1 MVSEINTRRGCNGHV
16 FVNNGGDNLDKKKEQ
31 LLVDTIANQIIQAS
45 DTKVNK
51 SAIDRTYEAT
61 IMKVLF
67 DKNTIK
73 TDDNYN
79 KYRVRYGNS
88 EQDIV
93 IDDGNAHSVNEK
105 VYITA
110 PCNNL
115 GKKIIDFNKN
125 FYPYKLVYTDGTS
138 TENLNINGEIKQVT
152 IDTITESWNVVTE
165 YKKDKATEKIELDN
179 NGFPTIVS
187 NFFYPVQY
195 KFAVENKDSDDEN
208 VIAMIFPDGQ
218 LMEIEN
224 F

>member
-1 MVSEINTRRGCNGHV
+1 MAEMTTSE
-16 FVNNGGDNLDKKKEQ
+16 
-31 LLVDTIANQIIQAS
+31 LLAREIDTVVKDRLA
-45 DTKVNK
+45 K

-61 IMKVLF
+61 IVRVLF
-67 DKNTIK
+67 NKNTIK

-88 EQDIV
+88 EQDII

-138 TENLNINGEIKQVT
+138 TENLKINGEMKEVT
-152 IDTITESWNVVTE
+152 IDTITENWNVITE
-165 YKKDKATEKIELDN
+165 YERDKATQVIKLDDTTKL
-179 NGFPTIVS
+179 PKIVS

-195 KFAVENKDSDDEN
+195 KFVVENKGDSDEN
-208 VIAMIFPDGQ
+208 VIAMIFPDGT

>member
-1 MVSEINTRRGCNGHV
+1 M
-16 FVNNGGDNLDKKKEQ
+16 DKKKEQ
-31 LLVDTIANQIIQAS
+31 LLIDTIANQIIQAS

-61 IMKVLF
+61 IIEVLF
-67 DKNTIK
+67 NENTIK
-73 TDDNYN
+73 TDSNYN

-138 TENLNINGEIKQVT
+138 TENLNINGEMKEVT
-152 IDTITESWNVVTE
+152 IDTITENWNVITKYE
-165 YKKDKATEKIELDN
+165 KDKATQVIKLDDTTKL
-179 NGFPTIVS
+179 PTIVS
-187 NFFYPVQY
+187 NFFYPIQY
-195 KFAVENKDSDDEN
+195 KFAVENKGGNDEN

>member
-1 MVSEINTRRGCNGHV
+1 MAKDINEEAVLKIVKKMKEASENSINN
-16 FVNNGGDNLDKKKEQ
+16 
-31 LLVDTIANQIIQAS
+31 AS
-45 DTKVNK
+45 L
-51 SAIDRTYEAT
+51 DRTYIGT

-67 DKNTIK
+67 NKDTLP
-73 TDDNYN
+73 TDVNYK
-79 KYRVRYGNS
+79 KYKVRYNNI
-88 EQDIV
+88 EEDIV

-125 FYPYKLVYTDGTS
+125 FYPYKLVYTDGIT
-138 TENLNINGEIKQVT
+138 TENLNINGEMKEVT
-152 IDTITESWNVVTE
+152 IDTITENWNVITE
-165 YKKDKATEKIELDN
+165 YERDKATQVIKLDDTTKL
-179 NGFPTIVS
+179 PKIVS

-195 KFAVENKDSDDEN
+195 KFAVENKGDSDEN
-208 VIAMIFPDGQ
+208 VIAMIFPDGT

>member
-1 MVSEINTRRGCNGHV
+1 
-16 FVNNGGDNLDKKKEQ
+16 LDKKKEQ
-31 LLVDTIANQIIQAS
+31 LLIDTIANQTILACN
-45 DTKVNK
+45 TKVEK
-51 SAIDRTYEAT
+51 SSLDRTYEAT
-61 IMKVLF
+61 IIEVLF
-67 DKNTIK
+67 NENTIK

-79 KYRVRYGNS
+79 KYKVRYGNS

-138 TENLNINGEIKQVT
+138 TENLNINGEIKLVT
-152 IDTITESWNVVTE
+152 IDTITEIWNVVTE
-165 YKKDKATEKIELDN
+165 YERDKATQVIKLDDTTKL
-179 NGFPTIVS
+179 PKIVS

-195 KFAVENKDSDDEN
+195 KFAVENKGNSNEN

>member
-1 MVSEINTRRGCNGHV
+1 MAEMTTSE
-16 FVNNGGDNLDKKKEQ
+16 
-31 LLVDTIANQIIQAS
+31 LLAREIDTVVKDRLA
-45 DTKVNK
+45 K

-61 IMKVLF
+61 IVRVLF
-67 DKNTIK
+67 NKNTIK

-88 EQDIV
+88 EQDII

-125 FYPYKLVYTDGTS
+125 FYPYKLVYTDGIT
-138 TENLNINGEIKQVT
+138 TENLNINGEMKEVT
-152 IDTITESWNVVTE
+152 IDTITENWNVITE
-165 YKKDKATEKIELDN
+165 YERDKATQVIKLDDTTKL
-179 NGFPTIVS
+179 PKIVS

-195 KFAVENKDSDDEN
+195 KFAVENKGSSDEN

>member
-1 MVSEINTRRGCNGHV
+1 MAEMTTSE
-16 FVNNGGDNLDKKKEQ
+16 
-31 LLVDTIANQIIQAS
+31 LLAREIDTVVKDRLA
-45 DTKVNK
+45 K

-61 IMKVLF
+61 IVRVLF
-67 DKNTIK
+67 NKNTIK

-138 TENLNINGEIKQVT
+138 TKNLKINGEMKLVT
-152 IDTITESWNVVTE
+152 IDTITENWNVITE
-165 YKKDKATEKIELDN
+165 YERDKATQVIKLDDTTKL
-179 NGFPTIVS
+179 PKIVS

-195 KFAVENKDSDDEN
+195 KFAVENKGDSDEN

>member
-1 MVSEINTRRGCNGHV
+1 MAEMTTSE
-16 FVNNGGDNLDKKKEQ
+16 
-31 LLVDTIANQIIQAS
+31 LLAREIDTVVKDRLA
-45 DTKVNK
+45 K

-61 IMKVLF
+61 IIEVLF
-67 DKNTIK
+67 NKNTIK

-79 KYRVRYGNS
+79 KYKVRYGNS

-115 GKKIIDFNKN
+115 GKKTIDFNKN
-125 FYPYKLVYTDGTS
+125 FYPYKLVYEDGTS
-138 TENLNINGEIKQVT
+138 TENLNINGEIKEVT
-152 IDTITESWNVVTE
+152 IDTITENWNVITE
-165 YKKDKATEKIELDN
+165 YERDKATQVIKLDDTTKL
-179 NGFPTIVS
+179 PKIVS

-195 KFAVENKDSDDEN
+195 KFAVENKGSDDEN

>member
-1 MVSEINTRRGCNGHV
+1 M
-16 FVNNGGDNLDKKKEQ
+16 DKKKEQ
-31 LLVDTIANQIIQAS
+31 LLVDTIANQIMQAS

-61 IMKVLF
+61 IIEVLF
-67 DKNTIK
+67 NENTIK
-73 TDDNYN
+73 TDSNYN

-88 EQDIV
+88 EQDII

-115 GKKIIDFNKN
+115 SKKIIDFNKN

-165 YKKDKATEKIELDN
+165 YERDKATQVIKLDDTTKL
-179 NGFPTIVS
+179 PKIVS

-195 KFAVENKDSDDEN
+195 KFAVENKGSDDEN

>member
-1 MVSEINTRRGCNGHV
+1 MAEMTTSE
-16 FVNNGGDNLDKKKEQ
+16 
-31 LLVDTIANQIIQAS
+31 LLAREIDTVVKDRLA
-45 DTKVNK
+45 K

-61 IMKVLF
+61 IVKVLF

-125 FYPYKLVYTDGTS
+125 FYPYKLVYADGTS
-138 TENLNINGEIKQVT
+138 TENLKINGEMKEVT
-152 IDTITESWNVVTE
+152 IDTITESWNVITE
-165 YKKDKATEKIELDN
+165 YERDKATQVIKLDDTTKL
-179 NGFPTIVS
+179 PKIVS

-195 KFAVENKDSDDEN
+195 KFAVENKGDSDEN
-208 VIAMIFPDGQ
+208 VIAMIFPDGT